1 MNNSFRRHWN
11 IHWPFLL
18 TTLVTFVGLISFFG
32 WAAVSQGTAEWWL
45 VSLILF
51 VFLIIF
57 VATQSW
63 FYLQTERAILL
74 QIPKWIVSK
83 GRISSE
89 DQVLFPYVADSRLAP
104 PIITKLNLGKMWI
117 VDIYNPKDMQSA
129 AIRRTRLHD
138 VLPEKDPRVKFIPG
152 DMTLLPIQDGEID
165 VVVLNNVIQSITQAG
180 DRERF
185 LTEISRVMKPNGR
198 LVMYETLNSPVRN
211 LVDPLNFTRFWNKS
225 ELDQCLMSN
234 GFSRIE
240 LQTPAKLTILGRA
253 TTPGR
258 YENTPL
264 PLEF

>member
-18 TTLVTFVGLISFFG
+18 TTIGVSLALIAFFS
-32 WAAVSQGTAEWWL
+32 WAAVSQSTPEWGL
-45 VSLILF
+45 VSLVIAILLF
-51 VFLIIF
+51 LFLIIQ
-57 VATQSW
+57 TW
-63 FYLQTERAILL
+63 FYFQTEQAILIQL
-74 QIPKWIVSK
+74 PKWIIK
-83 GRISSE
+83 NGRISSE

-104 PIITKLNLGKMWI
+104 AIISQLNIGKLWI
-117 VDIYNPKDMQSA
+117 VDIYKPKDMQA
-129 AIRRTRLHD
+129 TTTRRTRMQDL
-138 VLPEKDPRVKFIPG
+138 LPEKDPRIKFIPG
-152 DMTLLPIQDGEID
+152 DITLLPIQDGEID
-165 VVVLNNVIQSITQAG
+165 VVVLTDVIQKITQAG

-198 LVMYETLNSPVRN
+198 LVLYESVNSAVRN
-211 LVDPLNFTRFWNKS
+211 LADPLNFTRFWTKS

-240 LQTPAKLTILGRA
+240 LQSPAKLTILGRA